1 MATQPRILLCSV
13 SIGAGH
19 DLAAL
24 AMEQALAE
32 RFPGAVF
39 KTIDTFRY
47 INPFLNQVVKGSYLE
62 TIKFTPKVWGY
73 LYRQA
78 EEGDNFID
86 FNYILN
92 KLLSPKLAKL
102 VEDFRPDLIIATHAF
117 PCGIFSVLKEE
128 EKLDIPLIG
137 IITDYT
143 IHPFWLHP
151 RVDHYVIPS
160 PQLLKVMQK
169 NGFTGERVWPLGI
182 PLRQQFARQRN
193 KLQLRQQL
201 GLSPDLPL
209 MLLSGGGFGLGALEE
224 IAQILLASG
233 LQVQIVAITGKNE
246 KLRRKL
252 EAMTPASIPLHVYG
266 YVENMPDF
274 LQAADLL
281 ISKPGGLTTAE
292 ALACRLPLLIV
303 NPIPGQEERNTV
315 FLLNH
320 GVALLAAETEEIPV
334 VLEQFLANP
343 LRQRHMV
350 EMATYLGRPRA
361 AEEIVEKI
369 IAKGFVKK

>member
-1 MATQPRILLCSV
+1 MANPPRVLLCSV

-24 AMEQALAE
+24 ALEQALLH
-32 RFPGAVF
+32 RFPDAIV

-47 INPFLNQVVKGSYLE
+47 INPVLNQVVKGSYLE

-92 KLLSPKLAKL
+92 KLLSPKLARL
-102 VEDFRPDLIIATHAF
+102 VEDFQPDLIIATHAF

-128 EKLDIPLIG
+128 EKLTIPLLG
-137 IITDYT
+137 VITDYT
-143 IHPFWLHP
+143 IHPFWMHP
-151 RVDHYVIPS
+151 NVDHYVIHT
-160 PQLLKVMQK
+160 PQLLKVMARH
-169 NGFTGERVWPLGI
+169 GFSGGRVWPLGI
-182 PLRQQFARQRN
+182 PLRQQFARQRD
-193 KLQLRQQL
+193 KLELRQQL
-201 GLSPDLPL
+201 GLDPALPL
-209 MLLSGGGFGLGALEE
+209 LLLTGGGFGLGALEE
-224 IAQILLASG
+224 IAGIILQSDLKAQIA
-233 LQVQIVAITGKNE
+233 AITGKNE
-246 KLRRKL
+246 KLRRRL
-252 EAMTPASIPLHVYG
+252 QALTAGNLPFQVHG
-266 YVENMPDF
+266 FVENMPDF

-303 NPIPGQEERNTV
+303 NPIPGQEERNTT

-320 GVALLAAETEEIPV
+320 GVALLATEVEDIPI
-334 VLEQFLANP
+334 VLEQFLSNP
-343 LRQRHMV
+343 LRQQHMV
-350 EMATYLGRPRA
+350 EMAALLGRPRA
-361 AEEIVEKI
+361 ASDVVAKICEK
-369 IAKGFVKK
+369 GYL